1 MAETDT
7 LEFLIR
13 KLERHTTLPEADRRA
28 ILDLPVHAR
37 SVPPATY
44 LVREGEPP
52 SNCVILSSGFAFR
65 HKIVESGARQIVSL
79 HLPGDALDFQSLYL
93 RYADHNAQT
102 LTRADLAVVP
112 IAAMRELV
120 STRPLVARAVLMDL
134 LIEAS
139 ILREW
144 VVNVGRRNARARL
157 AHLLC
162 EFACRMDM
170 IGLNE
175 PDGYALPMTQEQ
187 IGDALG
193 LTSVHVNRSIKAL
206 SQEGLITRKGRLI
219 GFPHIEQLR
228 EVGDFSEL
236 YLHLHETIA

>member
-79 HLPGDALDFQSLYL
+79 HLPGDALDFQSLFLEY
-93 RYADHNAQT
+93 
-102 LTRADLAVVP
+102 
-112 IAAMRELV
+112 
-120 STRPLVARAVLMDL
+120 
-134 LIEAS
+134 
-139 ILREW
+139 
-144 VVNVGRRNARARL
+144 
-157 AHLLC
+157 
-162 EFACRMDM
+162 
-170 IGLNE
+170 
-175 PDGYALPMTQEQ
+175 
-187 IGDALG
+187 
-193 LTSVHVNRSIKAL
+193 K
-206 SQEGLITRKGRLI
+206 
-219 GFPHIEQLR
+219 
-228 EVGDFSEL
+228 
-236 YLHLHETIA
+236 